1 MDEYRGNGR
10 IIIWLSFF
18 IALILQVM
26 PWPEQLAFYRPTWL
40 LLILIYWVMALP
52 HRVSVGT
59 SFLLGIIVD
68 SIQGSALGV
77 HALSFG
83 IICYLVAY
91 KHQLLRNMALWQQ
104 SLIIVALTV
113 VQDLA
118 VFWAEFLSSQVL
130 FHPQVFWNSLVNG
143 ILWPWLFLLLRKIR
157 RQFSVC

>member
-10 IIIWLSFF
+10 GIIWLSFF

-26 PWPEQLAFYRPTWL
+26 PWPEQLIFYRPSWL

-59 SFLLGIIVD
+59 SFVLGIIVD

-77 HALSFG
+77 HALSFS
-83 IICYLVAY
+83 IICYLVSY

-104 SLIIVALTV
+104 TLVIVLLTII
-113 VQDLA
+113 QNLA
-118 VFWAEFLSSQVL
+118 IFGAEFLSSQVL

>member
-77 HALSFG
+77 HALSFS

-130 FHPQVFWNSLVNG
+130 FLPQVFWNSLVNG

>member
-10 IIIWLSFF
+10 AIIWLSFI

-26 PWPEQLAFYRPTWL
+26 PWPEQFNFYRPSWL
-40 LLILIYWVMALP
+40 LLILAYWVMALP

-59 SFLLGIIVD
+59 SFILGIIVD

-77 HALSFG
+77 HALSFS

-104 SLIIVALTV
+104 ALVIMLLTV
-113 VQDLA
+113 IQDLA

>member
-10 IIIWLSFF
+10 SIIWLSFI
-18 IALILQVM
+18 IALILQVI
-26 PWPEQLAFYRPTWL
+26 PWPEQFAFYRPSWL
-40 LLILIYWVMALP
+40 LLIVIYWVMALP

-59 SFLLGIIVD
+59 CFILGLIVD

-77 HALSFG
+77 HALGYS
-83 IICYLVAY
+83 IICYLVSY

-104 SLIIVALTV
+104 ALIIVLLTSI
-113 VQDLA
+113 LNMT
-118 VFWAEFLSSQVL
+118 VFWAEFVSSQVL
-130 FHPQVFWNSLVNG
+130 FRPQVFWNGVVNG

>member
-10 IIIWLSFF
+10 AIIWLSFF

-26 PWPEQLAFYRPTWL
+26 PWPEQLSFYRPTWL
-40 LLILIYWVMALP
+40 LLILTYWVMALP

-59 SFLLGIIVD
+59 SFILGIIVD

-77 HALSFG
+77 HALSFS

-104 SLIIVALTV
+104 ALVIMLLTV
-113 VQDLA
+113 IQDLA

-130 FHPQVFWNSLVNG
+130 FHSQVFWNSLVNG

>member
-77 HALSFG
+77 HALSFS

-143 ILWPWLFLLLRKIR
+143 IMWPWLFLLLRKIR

>member
-26 PWPEQLAFYRPTWL
+26 PWPEQLAFYRPSWL

-59 SFLLGIIVD
+59 SFILGIIVD

-77 HALSFG
+77 HALSFS

-104 SLIIVALTV
+104 ALIIVALTV

-118 VFWAEFLSSQVL
+118 VFWGEFLSSQVL

-143 ILWPWLFLLLRKIR
+143 ILWTWLFLLLRKIR

>member
-26 PWPEQLAFYRPTWL
+26 PWPEQLAFYRPSWL

-59 SFLLGIIVD
+59 SFILGIIVD

-77 HALSFG
+77 HALSFS

-104 SLIIVALTV
+104 ALIIVALTV

-143 ILWPWLFLLLRKIR
+143 ILWLWLFLLLRKIR

>member
-77 HALSFG
+77 HALSFS

-118 VFWAEFLSSQVL
+118 VFWAELLSSQVL

>member
-1 MDEYRGNGR
+1 MDEYCGNGR

-26 PWPEQLAFYRPTWL
+26 PWPEQLAFYRPSWL

-59 SFLLGIIVD
+59 SFILGIIVD

-77 HALSFG
+77 HALSFS

-104 SLIIVALTV
+104 ALIIVALTV

-118 VFWAEFLSSQVL
+118 VFWGEFLSSQVL

>member
-26 PWPEQLAFYRPTWL
+26 PWPEQLAFYRPSWL

-59 SFLLGIIVD
+59 SFILGIIVD

-77 HALSFG
+77 HALSFS

-104 SLIIVALTV
+104 ALIIVALTV

-118 VFWAEFLSSQVL
+118 VFRAEFLSSQVI

>member
-77 HALSFG
+77 HALSFS

-143 ILWPWLFLLLRKIR
+143 ILWSWLFLLLRKIR

>member
-10 IIIWLSFF
+10 AIIWLSFF

-59 SFLLGIIVD
+59 SFILGIIVD

-77 HALSFG
+77 HALSFS

-104 SLIIVALTV
+104 ALVIVLLTA

-118 VFWAEFLSSQVL
+118 VFL
-130 FHPQVFWNSLVNG
+130 G
-143 ILWPWLFLLLRKIR
+143 
-157 RQFSVC
+157 

>member
-59 SFLLGIIVD
+59 NFLLGIIVD

-77 HALSFG
+77 HALSFS

>member
-26 PWPEQLAFYRPTWL
+26 PWPEQLAFYRPSWL

-59 SFLLGIIVD
+59 SFILGIIVD

-77 HALSFG
+77 HALSFS

-104 SLIIVALTV
+104 ALIIVALTV

-118 VFWAEFLSSQVL
+118 VFWGEFLSSQVL
-130 FHPQVFWNSLVNG
+130 FLPQVFWNSLVNG

>member
-10 IIIWLSFF
+10 VVIWISFF
-18 IALILQVM
+18 IALTLQVI
-26 PWPEQLAFYRPTWL
+26 PWPEQFAFYRPTWL

-59 SFLLGIIVD
+59 SFMLGIIVD

-77 HALSFG
+77 HALSFS
-83 IICYLVAY
+83 IICYLVSY

-104 SLIIVALTV
+104 ALMIVLLTV
-113 VQDLA
+113 ILDMT
-118 VFWAEFLSSQVL
+118 VFWAEFVSSQVL